1 MSPHVLRKT
10 PALRC
15 LRPAWA
21 ACAAPAFLPTCTHIF
36 KARMSHIHFIGGE
49 KGGVGKSLLARV
61 LAQHFI
67 DRNQPFI
74 GFDTDRSHG
83 ALLRYYADYAAPLP
97 LDGHDSLDPVIEAAT
112 AEPGRRVLVDLAA
125 QTQAPLLRW
134 LDEAAVPTLAQ
145 ELGLKMTY
153 WHVMDAGRDSADLLG
168 RWLDGATGGAAGLPL
183 VMVLNEVRGDGF
195 EQLEASGLVP
205 RAQAQGARSLRLRKL
220 PDSLLQK
227 VDAKGQSFWAATQ
240 AASSGLGLLDRQRLK
255 LWLQRTQAE
264 LATLDI

>member
-1 MSPHVLRKT
+1 
-10 PALRC
+10 
-15 LRPAWA
+15 
-21 ACAAPAFLPTCTHIF
+21 
-36 KARMSHIHFIGGE
+36 MSHIHFIGGE

-134 LDEAAVPTLAQ
+134 LDEAAVPALAQ

>member
-1 MSPHVLRKT
+1 
-10 PALRC
+10 
-15 LRPAWA
+15 
-21 ACAAPAFLPTCTHIF
+21 
-36 KARMSHIHFIGGE
+36 MSHIHFIGGE

-67 DRNQPFI
+67 DRSLPFI

-83 ALLRYYADYAAPLP
+83 ALLRYYGDYAAALP
-97 LDGHDSLDPVIEAAT
+97 LDAHDSLDPVIEAAT

-125 QTQAPLLRW
+125 QTQGPLLRW
-134 LDEAAVPTLAQ
+134 LDEASVPALAA

-153 WHVMDAGRDSADLLG
+153 WHVMDAGRDSADLLA
-168 RWLDGATGGAAGLPL
+168 RWLDGAPVGVQGVNPGLPL

-205 RAQAQGARSLRLRKL
+205 RAQALGARSVRLRKL
-220 PDSLLQK
+220 PDTLLQK
-227 VDAKGQSFWAATQ
+227 VDARGQSFWAATQ

>member
-1 MSPHVLRKT
+1 
-10 PALRC
+10 
-15 LRPAWA
+15 
-21 ACAAPAFLPTCTHIF
+21 
-36 KARMSHIHFIGGE
+36 MSHIHFIGGE

-83 ALLRYYADYAAPLP
+83 ALLRYYGDYAAALP
-97 LDGHDSLDPVIEAAT
+97 LDAHDSLDPVIEAAT

-125 QTQAPLLRW
+125 QTQGPLLRW
-134 LDEAAVPTLAQ
+134 LDEASVPALAT

-153 WHVMDAGRDSADLLG
+153 WHVMDAGRDSADLLA
-168 RWLDGATGGAAGLPL
+168 RWLDGVGGGATGNGSGGNAGLPL

-205 RAQAQGARSLRLRKL
+205 RAQALGARSVRLRKL
-220 PDSLLQK
+220 PDALLQK

-255 LWLQRTQAE
+255 LWLQRTQTE

>member
-255 LWLQRTQAE
+255 LWLQRTQSE

>member
-1 MSPHVLRKT
+1 
-10 PALRC
+10 
-15 LRPAWA
+15 
-21 ACAAPAFLPTCTHIF
+21 
-36 KARMSHIHFIGGE
+36 MSHIHFIGGE

-67 DRNQPFI
+67 DRSLPFI

-83 ALLRYYADYAAPLP
+83 ALLRYYGDYAAALP
-97 LDGHDSLDPVIEAAT
+97 LDAHDSLDPVIEAAT

-125 QTQAPLLRW
+125 QTQGPLLRW
-134 LDEAAVPTLAQ
+134 LDEASVPALAA

-153 WHVMDAGRDSADLLG
+153 WHVMDAGRDSADLLA
-168 RWLDGATGGAAGLPL
+168 RWLDGAPVGVQGVNTGLPL

-205 RAQAQGARSLRLRKL
+205 RAQALGARSVRLRKL
-220 PDSLLQK
+220 PDTLLQT
-227 VDAKGQSFWAATQ
+227 VDARGQSFWAATQ

>member
-1 MSPHVLRKT
+1 
-10 PALRC
+10 
-15 LRPAWA
+15 
-21 ACAAPAFLPTCTHIF
+21 
-36 KARMSHIHFIGGE
+36 MSHIHFIGGE

-134 LDEAAVPTLAQ
+134 LDEAAVPALAQ

-168 RWLDGATGGAAGLPL
+168 RWLDGATGGAGSGNAGLPL

-205 RAQAQGARSLRLRKL
+205 RAQALGARSLRLRKL
-220 PDSLLQK
+220 PDTLLQK

-240 AASSGLGLLDRQRLK
+240 AASSSLGLLDRQRLK

>member
-1 MSPHVLRKT
+1 
-10 PALRC
+10 
-15 LRPAWA
+15 
-21 ACAAPAFLPTCTHIF
+21 
-36 KARMSHIHFIGGE
+36 MSHIHFIGGE

-83 ALLRYYADYAAPLP
+83 ALLRYYGDYAAALP
-97 LDGHDSLDPVIEAAT
+97 LEAHDSLDPVIEAAT

-125 QTQAPLLRW
+125 QTQGPLLRW
-134 LDEAAVPTLAQ
+134 LDDASVPALAT

-153 WHVMDAGRDSADLLG
+153 WHVMDAGRDSADLLA
-168 RWLDGATGGAAGLPL
+168 RWMDGTSGGASGANMGLPL

-205 RAQAQGARSLRLRKL
+205 RAQALGARSVRLRKL
-220 PDSLLQK
+220 PDTLLQK

-240 AASSGLGLLDRQRLK
+240 AASSGLGLLDRQRLR

>member
-1 MSPHVLRKT
+1 
-10 PALRC
+10 
-15 LRPAWA
+15 
-21 ACAAPAFLPTCTHIF
+21 
-36 KARMSHIHFIGGE
+36 MSHIHFIGGE

-97 LDGHDSLDPVIEAAT
+97 LDGHDSRDPVIEAAT

>member
-1 MSPHVLRKT
+1 
-10 PALRC
+10 
-15 LRPAWA
+15 
-21 ACAAPAFLPTCTHIF
+21 
-36 KARMSHIHFIGGE
+36 MSHIHFIGGE

-240 AASSGLGLLDRQRLK
+240 DASSGLGLLDRQRLK
-255 LWLQRTQAE
+255 LWLQRTQSE

>member
-1 MSPHVLRKT
+1 M
-10 PALRC
+10 
-15 LRPAWA
+15 RPAWA

-255 LWLQRTQAE
+255 LWLQRTQSE

>member
-1 MSPHVLRKT
+1 
-10 PALRC
+10 
-15 LRPAWA
+15 
-21 ACAAPAFLPTCTHIF
+21 
-36 KARMSHIHFIGGE
+36 MSHIHFIGGE

-67 DRNQPFI
+67 DRSLPFI

-83 ALLRYYADYAAPLP
+83 ALLRYYGDYAAALP
-97 LDGHDSLDPVIEAAT
+97 LDAHDSLDPVIEAAT

-125 QTQAPLLRW
+125 QTQGPLLRW
-134 LDEAAVPTLAQ
+134 LDEASVPALAA

-153 WHVMDAGRDSADLLG
+153 WHVMDAGRDSADLLA
-168 RWLDGATGGAAGLPL
+168 RWLDGAPVGVQGVNPGLPL

-205 RAQAQGARSLRLRKL
+205 RAHALGARSVRLRKL
-220 PDSLLQK
+220 PDTLLQK
-227 VDAKGQSFWAATQ
+227 VDARGQSFWAATQ